1 MREIS
6 SGKKLIKG
14 GTMASHLV
22 KRGVYEEIED
32 EDGDLKLFSE
42 IQNSLTQTKSQ
53 PTFGNPAAVG
63 LGAFGA
69 TTILLQLHNLG
80 IAGTGVVMWLAL
92 IFGGLAQFIA
102 GLQEFRTGNSFGSA
116 AFVTYG
122 AFWVALGGI
131 FFSTQMG
138 LFNITTTDVG
148 WFLVV
153 FTGLT
158 VIYFIG
164 SMRQNGAMAWV
175 FLTLLIGFILLDI
188 GHLVPGAA
196 VFNKIAAVELMVCAL
211 CAWYLMAHVILTP
224 LKIKVPAGKA
234 WIK

>member
-1 MREIS
+1 
-6 SGKKLIKG
+6 
-14 GTMASHLV
+14 MASHLV

-32 EDGDLKLFSE
+32 PESELKLFKE
-42 IQNSLTQTKSQ
+42 IQNSLVQSK
-53 PTFGNPAAVG
+53 PAPGLGNPAAIG

-92 IFGGLAQFIA
+92 FFGGLAQFIA
-102 GLQEFRTGNSFGSA
+102 GLQEFKTGNSFGSA

-122 AFWVALGGI
+122 AFWMALGGI
-131 FFSTQMG
+131 FFSNQMG
-138 LFNITTTDVG
+138 LFNITGTDIG

-164 SMRQNGAMAWV
+164 AMKQNSALAWV

-188 GHLVPGAA
+188 GHLVPNAA
-196 VFNKIAAVELMVCAL
+196 VFNKIAAVELIACAL
-211 CAWYLMAHVILTP
+211 TAWYLMAHVILTP
-224 LKIKVPAGKA
+224 LKINVPAGKA
-234 WIK
+234 WLK

>member
-1 MREIS
+1 
-6 SGKKLIKG
+6 
-14 GTMASHLV
+14 MASHLV
-22 KRGVYEEIED
+22 KRGVFEEIED
-32 EDGDLKLFSE
+32 EENDMKLFSE
-42 IQNSLTQTKSQ
+42 IQQSLAQTKSQ
-53 PTFGNPAAVG
+53 PVFGNPAAVG

-80 IAGTGVVMWLAL
+80 MVGTGAVMWLAF

-122 AFWVALGGI
+122 AFWIALGGI
-131 FFSTQMG
+131 FLSMQMQ
-138 LFNITTTDVG
+138 LFGITGTDVG

-158 VIYFIG
+158 AIYFIG
-164 SMRQNGAMAWV
+164 SMRQNSALAWV

-188 GHLVPGAA
+188 GHLVPGAE
-196 VFNKIAAVELMVCAL
+196 VFNKIAAVELIGCAL
-211 CAWYLMAHVILTP
+211 IAWYTMAHVILTP
-224 LKIKVPAGKA
+224 LKVKVPVGNPWLK
-234 WIK
+234 

>member
-1 MREIS
+1 
-6 SGKKLIKG
+6 
-14 GTMASHLV
+14 MASHLV
-22 KRGVYEEIED
+22 KRGVFEEIED
-32 EDGDLKLFSE
+32 EENNLKLFEE

-53 PTFGNPAAVG
+53 PGFGNPAAVG

-69 TTILLQLHNLG
+69 TTILLQFYNLG
-80 IAGTGVVMWLAL
+80 LMGTGAVIWLAFF
-92 IFGGLAQFIA
+92 FGGLAQFIA

-122 AFWVALGGI
+122 AFWIALGGI
-131 FFSTQMG
+131 FLSMQLG
-138 LFNITTTDVG
+138 LLGITGTDVG

-158 VIYFIG
+158 AIYFVG
-164 SMRQNGAMAWV
+164 SLKQNSAMAWV
-175 FLTLLIGFILLDI
+175 FLTLLIGFVLLDI

-196 VFNKIAAVELMVCAL
+196 IFNKIAAVELIACAL
-211 CAWYLMAHVILTP
+211 IAWYLMAHVILTP

-234 WIK
+234 WVK

>member
-1 MREIS
+1 
-6 SGKKLIKG
+6 
-14 GTMASHLV
+14 MASHLV
-22 KRGVYEEIED
+22 KRGVFEEIED
-32 EDGDLKLFSE
+32 EASELKLFAE
-42 IQNSLTQTKSQ
+42 IQSSLAQTKPQ
-53 PTFGNPAAVG
+53 PGFGNPAAVG

-80 IAGTGVVMWLAL
+80 LAGTGVVMWLAFL
-92 IFGGLAQFIA
+92 FGGLAQFIA

-122 AFWVALGGI
+122 AFWMALGGI
-131 FFSTQMG
+131 FMSMQMG
-138 LFNITTTDVG
+138 LFNITNTDVG

-158 VIYFIG
+158 VIYLIG
-164 SMRQNGAMAWV
+164 AMKQNGAMAWV

-196 VFNKIAAVELMVCAL
+196 VFNKIAAVELIVCAL
-211 CAWYLMAHVILTP
+211 LAWYLMAHVILTP

-234 WIK
+234 WVR